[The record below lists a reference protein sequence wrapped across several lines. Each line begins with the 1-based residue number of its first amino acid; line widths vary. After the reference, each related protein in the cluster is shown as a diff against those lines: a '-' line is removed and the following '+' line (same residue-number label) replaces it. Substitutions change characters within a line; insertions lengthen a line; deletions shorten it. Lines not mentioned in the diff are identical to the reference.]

1 MKIIALVEVCSN
13 KTYNK
18 IGIGEHQSNIST
30 TSRGLKQE
38 CIFAIA
44 FRYSLPYA
52 NSKFHGKYWGLK
64 SDGKRQLWFYACEQ
78 NMGRRTA

>member
-13 KTYNK
+13 ETYSR
-18 IGIGEHQSNIST
+18 IGVGEHQSNIST
-30 TSRGLKQE
+30 ANRGLKQE

-44 FRYSLPYA
+44 FRCSLQYT

-64 SDGKRQLWFYACEQ
+64 SDGKRQLWFYACKQ
-78 NMGRRTA
+78 IKDRMTA